1 MRSAKYVRPGIVVM
15 VLMSLLLLDGCNI
28 IRKTVTR
35 KGSMAEGESLVRKVT
50 GSQPDWNFI
59 ELRVTGKAEEDKTR
73 FAFMGS
79 VKIHHNSKIFIIL
92 RSTLGFEVARF
103 YADMDSVW
111 ILSKMLDIKEK
122 GNWKL
127 VGAKVGYPVDFYA
140 LQGILVQSLFTSSGD
155 KLENLISG
163 LVVKNET
170 EFIHLITENKS
181 ETGDMP
187 LRYLND
193 FSIDRESNLIEGA
206 KIRDIR
212 GQWIADVRYT
222 YNKDNIIRK
231 IDMKGIDSEHTVS
244 VEMNVVKK
252 EIKEYIEI
260 NFDKF

>member
-1 MRSAKYVRPGIVVM
+1 MVM

-127 VGAKVGYPVDFYA
+127 VGAKVVPVITRLTAQGYDVEVGEPWVNFPSDDAQADTARMNELLAQYIAVDPAQYYWVHKRFKTRPE
-140 LQGILVQSLFTSSGD
+140 G
-155 KLENLISG
+155 EPG
-163 LVVKNET
+163 L
-170 EFIHLITENKS
+170 
-181 ETGDMP
+181 
-187 LRYLND
+187 Y
-193 FSIDRESNLIEGA
+193 
-206 KIRDIR
+206 
-212 GQWIADVRYT
+212 
-222 YNKDNIIRK
+222 
-231 IDMKGIDSEHTVS
+231 
-244 VEMNVVKK
+244 
-252 EIKEYIEI
+252 
-260 NFDKF
+260 